1 MRGVTGFGPHYF
13 CGATDLSRKSAGIRG
28 PKIAAGLGR
37 MDDADRSN
45 DLVDDFPP
53 EADEPDQRLPL
64 SPGARGF
71 EGRRYVRRREAAPP
85 YAALVPAVQAV
96 LTRYAALARVRL
108 PRRAPGWHVA
118 SFIGGIVVGL
128 IAAQFVGSGESA
140 ALPSAARMPSVQSP
154 APVPS
159 SAALPSPT
167 EVPPPTSAD
176 KAIESGAAPKI
187 SRIAETRRP
196 VAATKYQGGLR
207 IDSRPAGAA
216 VFVNNQEIGHTPIV
230 LSSLQA
236 GSRAVRIQLGGY
248 APWSRSVRVVAN
260 EHATVLA
267 VLEPSR

>member
-1 MRGVTGFGPHYF
+1 
-13 CGATDLSRKSAGIRG
+13 
-28 PKIAAGLGR
+28 
-37 MDDADRSN
+37 MDDF
-45 DLVDDFPP
+45 LP
-53 EADEPDQRLPL
+53 EAEEPYQRLPL

-71 EGRRYVRRREAAPP
+71 EGRRYVRRRKAARPFAALLSTAQAALTN
-85 YAALVPAVQAV
+85 YAAI
-96 LTRYAALARVRL
+96 TRDRL
-108 PRRAPGWHVA
+108 PRRPPGWHVA
-118 SFIGGIVVGL
+118 SFAGGIVVGL
-128 IAAQFVGSGESA
+128 FAAQFTGSGESA

-176 KAIESGAAPKI
+176 KAIESGTAPRI